1 MQVEGWVAAIEDVFQ
16 PDVYA
21 RLSRE
26 GRAAATT
33 FVQGG
38 KDARVQLLAW
48 LEGLQLLPDL

>member
-1 MQVEGWVAAIEDVFQ
+1 MAAIEDVFQ